1 MPTSLAEKIGEV
13 IPKTTR
19 LACVVD
25 FWLKPFEGLFDQ
37 FNNCSKYENLDLL
50 LKKLYRFHKYLIS
63 CLQNK
68 TVFSKSL

>member
-1 MPTSLAEKIGEV
+1 MFQHFFWEYSAYLLAKKMGEF

-37 FNNCSKYENLDLL
+37 FNNYSKYENLDLL
-50 LKKLYRFHKYLIS
+50 
-63 CLQNK
+63 
-68 TVFSKSL
+68 